1 MSDAMTPNDQWQ
13 PGTTVPRNGSIVF
26 VQTIRGHFCLVAWV
40 RGDTTLRN
48 ADGVPIIAARWRW
61 PTPNELAEWHK
72 AKSRSHG

>member
-1 MSDAMTPNDQWQ
+1 MAAGNDGAAQWINRLCADH
-13 PGTTVPRNGSIVF
+13 PRA
-26 VQTIRGHFCLVAWV
+26 FCLVAWV